1 VKRWRNDTPSAAAVP
16 TDVTLRMVLKQSE
29 TGVKVLQR
37 EVRANLV
44 YRGFTRVSGGKTPD
58 AKTIGAGGGARLYVP
73 SSMRRLT
80 LDVGPRV
87 TRMDRAEPHARRVSR
102 EGS

>member
-58 AKTIGAGGGARLYVP
+58 AKTIGAGGGARAR
-73 SSMRRLT
+73 SAQ
-80 LDVGPRV
+80 
-87 TRMDRAEPHARRVSR
+87 AEPEAHGQIAHDD
-102 EGS
+102 G